1 MTVGATR
8 ALGLPTRPGD
18 WRLMVR
24 TARLVLTIPRY
35 AALGVAAA
43 AAGLTISVWSL
54 NPSLVSYAMT
64 GGGLAAIDRVVILLE
79 LYPFLG
85 TAFGP
90 VQGAVLLV
98 VAILVG
104 VDVALVAYHVG
115 EAGLSGRAGGS
126 GAAGVVLGALGAG
139 CAACGTAL
147 LAGLLSL
154 LGVTVSVTVL
164 PLDGLEFAL
173 LAVVAL
179 LVSIHWVTQGMRGG
193 MINGCPV
200 DLQ

>member
-1 MTVGATR
+1 MA
-8 ALGLPTRPGD
+8 
-18 WRLMVR
+18 R
-24 TARLVLTIPRY
+24 TARLVLTLPRY

-54 NPSLVSYAMT
+54 NPSLVSYAIT
-64 GGGLAAIDRVVILLE
+64 GGGLAAVDRVVILLE

-90 VQGAVLLV
+90 VQGAVLMV

-104 VDVALVAYHVG
+104 IDVALVAYHVG